1 MRSYAQKKKKKA
13 LGQTTF
19 VHNEPEEKRMD
30 VIEANPPVIELKR
43 KSNQNKNFR
52 LMS

>member
-1 MRSYAQKKKKKA
+1 MRSYTQKKKKKA
-13 LGQTTF
+13 LRRTTL

-30 VIEANPPVIELKR
+30 TIEANPPVIELKR
-43 KSNQNKNFR
+43 KSNQNENFR